1 MNGPDKTDQL
11 VGRCPVCSPPSGAEG
26 LSDAYV
32 SKAMDGQGDENVYL
46 YWSEYYQLHVC
57 QQCLV
62 DARNK
67 IVDELRRDDDVY
79 KEQERQH
86 MGFVRHYTKNS
97 LYS

>member
-11 VGRCPVCSPPSGAEG
+11 VGRCPVCSPPSGADVAANNE
-26 LSDAYV
+26 AYN
-32 SKAMDGQGDENVYL
+32 SEPMTDQGDENVYL

-67 IVDELRRDDDVY
+67 IGDELKRDDDVY

-86 MGFVRHYTKNS
+86 MGYVRHYTKNS
-97 LYS
+97 F